1 MSKYHSK
8 KTVVDGMTFDSLKEA
23 RRYGVLKAM
32 EEAGE
37 ISGLKR
43 QVEFLLIPEQREP
56 DTIGKRGGVHRGKVI
71 ERKCIYVADFVY
83 MRNQPHELVV
93 EDVKGIRTHDYII
106 KRKLMNYI
114 HGIRVREV

>member
-1 MSKYHSK
+1 MSKYHTK
-8 KTVVDGMTFDSLKEA
+8 KTVVDGMVFDSKKEA
-23 RRYGVLKAM
+23 RRFSVLKAL

-56 DTIGKRGGVHRGKVI
+56 DTIGVRGGVHRGKVI
-71 ERKCIYVADFVY
+71 ERKVCYVADFVY

-106 KRKLMNYI
+106 KRKLMLHI
-114 HGIRVREV
+114 HGIRIKEV